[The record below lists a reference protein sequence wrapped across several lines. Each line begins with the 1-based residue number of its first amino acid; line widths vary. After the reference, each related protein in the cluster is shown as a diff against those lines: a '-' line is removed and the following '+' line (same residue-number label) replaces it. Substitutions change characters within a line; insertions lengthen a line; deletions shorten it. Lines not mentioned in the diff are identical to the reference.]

1 MAVKIR
7 LARTGAKKQP
17 HFRLIVADSRNTRDG
32 RFVDIIGHYSPTMDP
47 AELKVDLEKAVE
59 WIRKGA
65 QPSDTAR
72 ALLAKAGVY
81 EKLGKAQDGTQE

>member
-1 MAVKIR
+1 MAVRIR

-17 HFRLIVADSRNTRDG
+17 HFRLIVADSRTTRDG
-32 RFVDIIGHYSPTMDP
+32 RFVDIIGHYSPALENP
-47 AELKVDLEKAVE
+47 ELKVDTEKAVH
-59 WIRKGA
+59 WLRNGA

-81 EKLGKAQDGTQE
+81 EKLGKAQEGTQE